1 MSKVLIGNGFEVRLS
16 LVSGLLTRRSMNF
29 RRTVLAVPILALAV
43 WLAPAP
49 VDAAS
54 VKGVQS
60 GTVTMTATP
69 QVVSITA
76 VDATKAFVVCTTRT
90 DNSAPTNRAT
100 CELTGGG
107 ASVTITTGAV
117 SANMVVQWYV
127 VEFDGGVNVQR
138 NSVNITATQ
147 GTSGAPVNV
156 TIPTSVDTTKSFV
169 LITERTAAAF
179 TAVNLDEQ
187 WRFRARLTSGTNL
200 ELTRGSAPSGGNT
213 ITVAWQV
220 VTIDDASVQ
229 RGTATLASFSTA
241 TSTLTPAL
249 TAVNTATSFLL
260 FTHRVNATGGIE
272 ARQTVR
278 GVLAGATTAT
288 FTRVNGT
295 STAIDIAWEVVTLND
310 GSAVTRNT
318 TAVAIAAGSGTPAA
332 QPSVSVNLSRS
343 IAVLS
348 TNAGTSTNTS
358 DADDVAWTAT
368 LTATNLNLQRIGTF
382 TTAGSGFWQVLSFFS
397 CSSLGAVANVG
408 YVSATA
414 QDGQVTL
421 NWSSANPALIL
432 RKQGAFGGSDA
443 PAAGQ
448 VYTVGATVGTA
459 TVVFNGSGSSAA
471 DTGLTNGQTYDYR
484 IFPQVASGNTP
495 CYATGAGSDVNGR
508 PVAAG
513 GSEQWS
519 YMLGGGSSLRAPLS
533 DDSGNVYFASNSSRI
548 VSLAGT
554 TGLQSWAPASTTAA
568 VQGYMVWT
576 TLSASGAGVFG
587 GDQSGRVYSID
598 PVTGAANTNWP
609 VALVAPADAVQAGV
623 TIQIRA
629 YSDSAFTTAFPGTYD
644 VVFAATAN
652 NTGAFTTNNK
662 VVALRSDTG
671 AVLWTFNPCSPGC
684 AQNVDVILGQPWID
698 YQRNRLYVA
707 SRAGAAGTQQ
717 SLWVLNSLTG
727 AVVTSFALGHLETA
741 PTMSFDGNTLWVGNK
756 NGDLYA
762 VNLVPGTPALKWAA
776 PLALGSSAFING
788 FVWEDFDQA
797 ERIYFTTANGAL
809 RCFEDPG
816 VGATPNAATPCSGW
830 SSATTAV
837 SGPTTAILLDAIV
850 YVGSWNGSTGR
861 LVPISKLDGTAGTAF
876 TVGDGTKQVGDMGSV
891 TGGEIFIGTTEGKV
905 FKISLPLP

>member
-1 MSKVLIGNGFEVRLS
+1 MNL
-16 LVSGLLTRRSMNF
+16 RRA
-29 RRTVLAVPILALAV
+29 VLAVLILALAA
-43 WLAPAP
+43 WLAPVPA
-49 VDAAS
+49 DAAS

-69 QVVSITA
+69 MSVTSPTFTA
-76 VDATKAFVVCTTRT
+76 VDATKAIITCTTRT
-90 DNSAPTNRAT
+90 DQSASTNRAT

-107 ASVTITTGAV
+107 TTVTITTGATSV
-117 SANMVVQWYV
+117 NMVVQWYV
-127 VEFDGGVNVQR
+127 VEFDGGINVQR
-138 NSVNITATQ
+138 NTVNITATQ
-147 GTSGAPVNV
+147 GLSAAPVNV

-187 WRFRARLTSGTNL
+187 WRFRAQLTSGTNL
-200 ELTRGSAPSGGNT
+200 ELTRGSAPGGGNT
-213 ITVAWQV
+213 VTVAWQV

-229 RGTATLASFSTA
+229 RGTATLASGSTA
-241 TSTLTPAL
+241 TSTLVPAL
-249 TAVNTATSFLL
+249 TAVNTGTSFLL
-260 FTHRVNATGGIE
+260 FNHRVNTTGGIE

-278 GVLAGATTAT
+278 GVLAGATTVT

-295 STAIDIAWEVVTLND
+295 GTAIDLAWEVVALND

-318 TAVAIAAGSGTPAA
+318 TAVAIAAAAGTPAA

-343 IAVLS
+343 IPLLS
-348 TNAGTSTNTS
+348 TNAGTGTNTS

-382 TTAGSGFWQVLSFFS
+382 TTAGSGFWQVLTFFQ

-414 QDGQVTL
+414 QNGQATL

-448 VYTVGATVGTA
+448 VYTVGATVGTT
-459 TVVFNGSGSSAA
+459 TVVFNGSGSTAT
-471 DTGLTNGQTYDYR
+471 DTGLTNGQTYNYR
-484 IFPQVASGNTP
+484 VFPRVASGSTP
-495 CYATGAGSDVNGR
+495 CYATGAGSDINGR
-508 PVAAG
+508 PVASG
-513 GSEQWS
+513 GNEQWS
-519 YMLGGGSSLRAPLS
+519 YMLGGGSTLRAPTT
-533 DDSGNVYFASNSSRI
+533 DDSGAVYFSSNSSRI
-548 VSLAGT
+548 VSLVGT
-554 TGLQSWAPASTTAA
+554 TGAQSWAPASTTAA

-576 TLSASGAGVFG
+576 TLSAGGAGVFG
-587 GDQSGRVYSID
+587 GDQSGRVYSIN
-598 PVTGAANTNWP
+598 PATGAANTNWP
-609 VALVAPADAVQAGV
+609 VALATPADAVQAGV
-623 TIQIRA
+623 TIQFRA
-629 YSDSAFTTAFPGTYD
+629 YSNAAFTTALPGTYD

-698 YQRNRLYVA
+698 YQGNRLYVA
-707 SRAGAAGTQQ
+707 SRAGGAGTQQ

-727 AVVTSFALGHLETA
+727 AVVTQFALGHLETA
-741 PTMSFDGNTLWVGNK
+741 PTLSVDGNTLWVGNK

-762 VNLVPGTPALKWAA
+762 VNLIPATPTLKWTG

-788 FVWEDFDQA
+788 FVWEDY
-797 ERIYFTTANGAL
+797 ETGSGGRLYFTTANGAL
-809 RCFEDPG
+809 RCFQDPG
-816 VGATPNAATPCSGW
+816 VNGTPNAATACSGW
-830 SSATTAV
+830 SSPTTAV
-837 SGPTTAILLDAIV
+837 TGPTTAILLNGTI
-850 YVGSWNGSTGR
+850 YVGSWTGALGSI
-861 LVPISKLDGTAGTAF
+861 VPIDKFTGAAGTAF
-876 TVGDGTKQVGDMGSV
+876 NVGDGTKAVSDMS
-891 TGGEIFIGTTEGKV
+891 TQTLNEIFIGTTEGKV